1 MSLQIVNI
9 ASRWDVCQYFS
20 NNQINLVYIS
30 IKLIAHFYA
39 LVSDSNTTSGK
50 AIPLCLPNDCVWDKK
65 SKTYTIK
72 QIERNSLVINEEAV
86 KILEGI
92 TNPICV
98 IVVVGPYRSG
108 KSYLLNQL
116 IPSKESVFELGHTMV
131 SKTKGIWMWDTPF
144 QHTLKSGK
152 KVTIILLDTEGVD
165 AIESGTRGDTQVFTL
180 SVLLSSLLV
189 YNSTQVSKRENLNQ
203 MTYPII
209 FDAFVE
215 RQQYC
220 RNVTLSVID
229 RVHCYTMIYMF
240 MHSTII
246 GEVNIVFS
254 FSVQSIV
261 S

>member
-1 MSLQIVNI
+1 MYVNI
-9 ASRWDVCQYFS
+9 CS

-30 IKLIAHFYA
+30 IKLIGHFYA
-39 LVSDSNTTSGK
+39 LVSDSSTTSGK
-50 AIPLCLPNDCVWDKK
+50 AIPLCLPNDCVWDER
-65 SKTYTIK
+65 SKTYMTK

-98 IVVVGPYRSG
+98 IAVVGQCRSG

-116 IPSKESVFELGHTMV
+116 IPSTAQSFFELGHTMV

-144 QHTLKSGK
+144 QHILKSGK

-165 AIESGTRGDTQVFTL
+165 AIESGSRGDTQVFTL

-209 FDAFVE
+209 FDGFAKS
-215 RQQYC
+215 QQYC
-220 RNVTLSVID
+220 KNSTLSIID
-229 RVHCYTMIYMF
+229 RVHCYTMIY
-240 MHSTII
+240 
-246 GEVNIVFS
+246 VYA
-254 FSVQSIV
+254 
-261 S
+261 